1 MLEELFEEGDL
12 VAETVILK
20 ADRVECTLVSLTAGF
35 PVLFLV
41 DVRGC
46 NQHAFQGIIAVVNR
60 LLNDLFLVISVL
72 FPSRGPLNQ

>member
-12 VAETVILK
+12 VAEAVILK
-20 ADRVECTLVSLTAGF
+20 ADWVECTLVALAAGF

-60 LLNDLFLVISVL
+60 LLNDLFLVISIL
-72 FPSRGPLNQ
+72 FLSRGPLNQ